1 MTSSIILTSFS
12 SSLFP
17 FSQENMQ
24 KNKKDHKYL
33 NKMKLFIKQ
42 ILNII
47 YPFSCPSD
55 NSVTTIS

>member
-33 NKMKLFIKQ
+33 NKMKLFIKTD
-42 ILNII
+42 I
-47 YPFSCPSD
+47 
-55 NSVTTIS
+55 